1 MAQFLY
7 EGGLVSTG
15 SFSLLVE
22 VLDVED
28 GEKGWRGLLYLVFL
42 FHTHKSGRHLA
53 TLFALDSLSRL
64 TNPMT

>member
-1 MAQFLY
+1 MAQLLY
-7 EGGLVSTG
+7 EGGFSTG

-22 VLDVED
+22 VLDAEE

-42 FHTHKSGRHLA
+42 FHTLKRGRDLT